1 MNDVQFRGPDG
12 PPQAGHDG
20 DAPHRLRAVVATY
33 RPTLQAYTLAVSPAE
48 LMALSALPAQM
59 AGGVA
64 GGMGAGCDPRA
75 HAHLARLRAEVQA
88 SGIALPGAIVVAVSG
103 GSLQCECDHL
113 YTLSL
118 LPRRGD
124 RLIVLDGHERL
135 LALAHGERRL
145 CKTLVSA
152 VLWRTALDVAAAV
165 PATDAANDTM
175 GAAVAQSCAA
185 RWANATRV
193 WH

>member
-1 MNDVQFRGPDG
+1 MNTMQFRGPDS
-12 PPQAGHDG
+12 PLQAGHDG

-48 LMALSALPAQM
+48 LMVLSAPPAEL
-59 AGGVA
+59 AGGA
-64 GGMGAGCDPRA
+64 GDPRA
-75 HAHLARLRAEVQA
+75 HAHLARLRGGVQA

-103 GSLQCECDHL
+103 GSLQCEFDHL

-118 LPRRGD
+118 HPRRGD
-124 RLIVLDGHERL
+124 RLIVLDGYERL
-135 LALAHGERRL
+135 LALAHGERRQ

-152 VLWRTALDVAAAV
+152 VLWRTALETAAAA
-165 PATDAANDTM
+165 PATDATNDTID
-175 GAAVAQSCAA
+175 APVAHSCAA

>member
-1 MNDVQFRGPDG
+1 MNDLQIRGPAG
-12 PPQAGHDG
+12 PLQAEHDG

-48 LMALSALPAQM
+48 LMALSAMPEEM
-59 AGGVA
+59 AA
-64 GGMGAGCDPRA
+64 ARDPRA
-75 HAHLARLRAEVQA
+75 HAHFARLRGEVRA

-103 GSLQCECDHL
+103 GRMQCECDHL
-113 YTLSL
+113 YTLEL
-118 LPRRGD
+118 QPRRGD
-124 RLIVLDGHERL
+124 RLIVMEGYERL
-135 LALAHGERRL
+135 LALAHGERRQ

-152 VLWRTALDVAAAV
+152 VLWRTALDCIAAA
-165 PATDAANDTM
+165 PLADAASETIEP
-175 GAAVAQSCAA
+175 AVAQSCAA

>member
-1 MNDVQFRGPDG
+1 MNTMQFRGPHS

-48 LMALSALPAQM
+48 LMVLSAPPAEM
-59 AGGVA
+59 AGNV
-64 GGMGAGCDPRA
+64 GAKGDPRA
-75 HAHLARLRAEVQA
+75 HAHLARLRGEVQA

-103 GSLQCECDHL
+103 GSLQCEFDHL
-113 YTLSL
+113 YALSL
-118 LPRRGD
+118 HPRRGD
-124 RLIVLDGHERL
+124 RLIVLDGYERL
-135 LALAHGERRL
+135 LALAHGERRE

-152 VLWRTALDVAAAV
+152 VLWRTALESAAAA
-165 PATDAANDTM
+165 PATDAATDTID
-175 GAAVAQSCAA
+175 ASVAQSCAA
-185 RWANATRV
+185 RWAHATRV

>member
-1 MNDVQFRGPDG
+1 MNTMQLRGPDS
-12 PPQAGHDG
+12 PLQAGHDG

-48 LMALSALPAQM
+48 LMALSALPAEM
-59 AGGVA
+59 AGGV
-64 GGMGAGCDPRA
+64 GGTCDPRA
-75 HAHLARLRAEVQA
+75 HAHLARLRGEVQA
-88 SGIALPGAIVVAVSG
+88 SGIALPGAIVVAVNG
-103 GSLQCECDHL
+103 GSLQCEFDHL

-118 LPRRGD
+118 HPRRGD
-124 RLIVLDGHERL
+124 RLIVLDGYERL
-135 LALAHGERRL
+135 LALAHGERRQ

-152 VLWRTALDVAAAV
+152 VLWRAALDTAGAV
-165 PATDAANDTM
+165 PAAEAANEVID
-175 GAAVAQSCAA
+175 AAVAQSSCAA

>member
-1 MNDVQFRGPDG
+1 MNTMQFREPAS
-12 PPQAGHDG
+12 PLQAGHDG

-48 LMALSALPAQM
+48 LMALSAPPAEM
-59 AGGVA
+59 AGGA
-64 GGMGAGCDPRA
+64 CDPRA
-75 HAHLARLRAEVQA
+75 HAHLARLRGEVQA

-103 GSLQCECDHL
+103 GSLQCEFDHL

-118 LPRRGD
+118 RPRRGD
-124 RLIVLDGHERL
+124 RLIVLDGYERL
-135 LALAHGERRL
+135 LALAHGERRQ

-152 VLWRTALDVAAAV
+152 VLWRTALEAAAAV
-165 PATDAANDTM
+165 PATDAANDTID
-175 GAAVAQSCAA
+175 APVAQSCAA

>member
-1 MNDVQFRGPDG
+1 MNTMQFRGPDG
-12 PPQAGHDG
+12 PPQAGHD
-20 DAPHRLRAVVATY
+20 DSAPHRLRAVVATY

-59 AGGVA
+59 AGSA
-64 GGMGAGCDPRA
+64 GAAPDPRA
-75 HAHLARLRAEVQA
+75 HAHLARLRAEVQG

-103 GSLQCECDHL
+103 GRMQCECDHL

-118 LPRRGD
+118 QPRHGD
-124 RLIVLDGHERL
+124 RLIVIEGYERL
-135 LALAHGERRL
+135 LGLAHGERRQ

-152 VLWRTALDVAAAV
+152 VLWRTAPEAGAAA
-165 PATDAANDTM
+165 PAFDAANDM
-175 GAAVAQSCAA
+175 MDAPMAQSCAA

>member
-1 MNDVQFRGPDG
+1 MNDLQIREPAA
-12 PPQAGHDG
+12 PLLAGHDG

-48 LMALSALPAQM
+48 LMTLSAMPAEL
-59 AGGVA
+59 AA
-64 GGMGAGCDPRA
+64 ARDPRA
-75 HAHLARLRAEVQA
+75 HAHLARLRGEVQA

-103 GSLQCECDHL
+103 GRLQCECDHL
-113 YTLSL
+113 YTLEL
-118 LPRRGD
+118 HPRHGD
-124 RLIVLDGHERL
+124 RLIVMEGYERL
-135 LALAHGERRL
+135 LALAHGERRQ

-152 VLWRTALDVAAAV
+152 VLWRSALVYAAAT
-165 PATDAANDTM
+165 PAADVSSETLEP
-175 GAAVAQSCAA
+175 AVAQSCAA